1 MTTKTRMKKLLIE
14 DYLQGNS
21 ILLRDTV
28 TGCVLSLPNTK
39 GRSGELFVDES
50 LLHVFNAE
58 IPLHSRI
65 EWVND
70 GEYVTIYKLPY
81 VRDCPIQSR
90 LDSSINENLKV

>member
-1 MTTKTRMKKLLIE
+1 MATKTRMKKILIE
-14 DYLQGNS
+14 EYLQGNS

-28 TGCVLSLPNTK
+28 SGCVLSLPNTK
-39 GRSGELFVDES
+39 GTSGELFVDQS
-50 LLHVFNAE
+50 LLYIFNAE

-90 LDSSINENLKV
+90 LDSNIKENLKV